1 MDLGARIYRI
11 GFVHTLYYYGQHWY
25 SQECPWYS
33 HSQFQVNESM
43 ALIWELIVQNLGRV
57 TYLPNVVSLFIV
69 AISDLEVAAK
79 VEVVKLPV
87 LQ

>member
-1 MDLGARIYRI
+1 MYIHYIIIADIGVHKNVRGMAIANSKLMKACIY
-11 GFVHTLYYYGQHWY
+11 
-25 SQECPWYS
+25 
-33 HSQFQVNESM
+33 M

-69 AISDLEVAAK
+69 AMSDLEVAAK
-79 VEVVKLPV
+79 VEMVKLSV